1 MKLFKKLFLQIFLA
15 FLVLSQAVFFYL
27 LYESRRQA
35 VESIQH
41 YEKLSFQGKT
51 GELDQKLR
59 GMYETEEQEIQDRI
73 VASAFRQYVGSQGI
87 LYRGTKEL
95 FNISA
100 YEYEVE
106 DVFKRT
112 GDRENGLLLK
122 NGDRRLLLF
131 WNMLTFGKNYR
142 VLYYKD
148 ITEIY
153 QRFDKLFLEGLLF
166 TVGALLFIGVFL
178 FHGIY
183 RTIRPLVELKKT
195 AALLADGNYGIRLPV
210 RGKDE
215 IAELTESFNQ
225 MAEKIEEHVE
235 KLSPVNE
242 TQRQLLGSLAHELK
256 TPMTAII
263 GYADTLLTLRLSE
276 RRREEALQYIGDE
289 CRRLSRLSVKMLEL
303 TGLYEMGESTIERK
317 EVEVLPFLEKVKEL
331 TFWRLQEKKL
341 SLEISCTP
349 EDLTKTMDQDLMMSL
364 VMNLVDN
371 AVKASKEGGKI
382 WIRADERELSVK
394 DEGKGIPMEDLA
406 RVTEAFYMVD
416 KARARSAGSVGL
428 GLAICEEIAM
438 LHGARLSLESE
449 EGKGTCVHLFY

>member
-1 MKLFKKLFLQIFLA
+1 M
-15 FLVLSQAVFFYL
+15 
-27 LYESRRQA
+27 
-35 VESIQH
+35 
-41 YEKLSFQGKT
+41 
-51 GELDQKLR
+51 
-59 GMYETEEQEIQDRI
+59 
-73 VASAFRQYVGSQGI
+73 
-87 LYRGTKEL
+87 
-95 FNISA
+95 
-100 YEYEVE
+100 
-106 DVFKRT
+106 
-112 GDRENGLLLK
+112 
-122 NGDRRLLLF
+122 
-131 WNMLTFGKNYR
+131 
-142 VLYYKD
+142 
-148 ITEIY
+148 
-153 QRFDKLFLEGLLF
+153 
-166 TVGALLFIGVFL
+166 
-178 FHGIY
+178 
-183 RTIRPLVELKKT
+183 VELKKT

-235 KLSPVNE
+235 KLSTVNE

-276 RRREEALQYIGDE
+276 RRREQALQYIGDE

-303 TGLYEMGESTIERK
+303 TGLNEMGESTIEKK

-394 DEGKGIPMEDLA
+394 DEGKGIPLEDLA

>member
-1 MKLFKKLFLQIFLA
+1 M
-15 FLVLSQAVFFYL
+15 
-27 LYESRRQA
+27 
-35 VESIQH
+35 
-41 YEKLSFQGKT
+41 
-51 GELDQKLR
+51 
-59 GMYETEEQEIQDRI
+59 
-73 VASAFRQYVGSQGI
+73 
-87 LYRGTKEL
+87 
-95 FNISA
+95 
-100 YEYEVE
+100 
-106 DVFKRT
+106 
-112 GDRENGLLLK
+112 
-122 NGDRRLLLF
+122 
-131 WNMLTFGKNYR
+131 
-142 VLYYKD
+142 
-148 ITEIY
+148 
-153 QRFDKLFLEGLLF
+153 
-166 TVGALLFIGVFL
+166 
-178 FHGIY
+178 
-183 RTIRPLVELKKT
+183 VELKKT

-235 KLSPVNE
+235 KLSTVNE

-263 GYADTLLTLRLSE
+263 GYADTLLTLRLSA
-276 RRREEALQYIGDE
+276 RRREQALQYIGDE

-303 TGLYEMGESTIERK
+303 TGLYEMGESTIEKK

-394 DEGKGIPMEDLA
+394 DEGKGIPLEDLA

-438 LHGARLSLESE
+438 LHGARLSLERE
-449 EGKGTCVHLFY
+449 KGKGTCVRISKGENC

>member
-15 FLVLSQAVFFYL
+15 FLVLSQTVFFYL

-51 GELDQKLR
+51 RELDRKLR

-106 DVFKRT
+106 DIFKRT

-122 NGDRRLLLF
+122 NGERRLLLF
-131 WNMLTFGKNYR
+131 WDTLTFGNNYR

-166 TVGALLFIGVFL
+166 TIGALLFIGAFL

-195 AALLADGNYGIRLPV
+195 AALLADGNYGIRLFV

-235 KLSPVNE
+235 KLSAVNE
-242 TQRQLLGSLAHELK
+242 TQRQILGSLAHELK

-276 RRREEALQYIGDE
+276 RRREQALHYIGDE

-303 TGLYEMGESTIERK
+303 TGLYEMGESTIEKR
-317 EVEVLPFLEKVKEL
+317 EVEVLPFLEKVREL
-331 TFWRLQEKKL
+331 TVWNIQEKKI
-341 SLEISCTP
+341 SMEISCSP
-349 EDLTKTMDQDLMMSL
+349 EKLTKVMDPDLMMSL

-371 AVKASKEGGKI
+371 GGKASKEGGKL
-382 WIRADERELSVK
+382 WIRADEKELSVR
-394 DEGKGIPMEDLA
+394 DEGKGIPEEDLE
-406 RVTEAFYMVD
+406 RVMEAFYMVD

-428 GLAICEEIAM
+428 GLAICEEVAK

-449 EGKGTCVHLFY
+449 EGKGTCVHLYW

>member
-51 GELDQKLR
+51 GELAQKLR

-95 FNISA
+95 FNVSP
-100 YEYEVE
+100 YEYEVG
-106 DVFKRT
+106 DIFKKR
-112 GDRENGLLLK
+112 GEMLLLK
-122 NGDRRLLLF
+122 SGERRLLLF
-131 WNMLTFGKNYR
+131 CDTLTFGKNYR

-148 ITEIY
+148 ITEVY

-166 TVGALLFIGVFL
+166 TVGALLFIGAFL

-195 AALLADGNYGIRLPV
+195 AALLAGGNYGIRLPV

-235 KLSPVNE
+235 KLSAVNE

-276 RRREEALQYIGDE
+276 RRREQALHYIGDE

-303 TGLYEMGESTIERK
+303 TGLYEMGESTIEKK

-382 WIRADERELSVK
+382 WIRADERELSVR
-394 DEGKGIPMEDLA
+394 DEGKGIPLEDLA

-449 EGKGTCVHLFY
+449 EGKGTCVHLF

>member
-15 FLVLSQAVFFYL
+15 FLVLSQAVLFYL

-122 NGDRRLLLF
+122 NGERRLLLF
-131 WNMLTFGKNYR
+131 WDTLTFGKNYR

-235 KLSPVNE
+235 KLSTVNE

-276 RRREEALQYIGDE
+276 RRREQALQYIGDE

-303 TGLYEMGESTIERK
+303 TGLYEMGESTIEKK

-394 DEGKGIPMEDLA
+394 DEGKGIPLEDLA

>member
-15 FLVLSQAVFFYL
+15 FLVLSQAVLFYL

-51 GELDQKLR
+51 GELAQKLR

-122 NGDRRLLLF
+122 TGERRLLLF
-131 WNMLTFGKNYR
+131 WDMLTFGKNYR

-148 ITEIY
+148 ITEVY

-166 TVGALLFIGVFL
+166 TVGALLFIGAFL

-195 AALLADGNYGIRLPV
+195 AALLADGNYGIRMPV

-235 KLSPVNE
+235 KLSTVNE

-276 RRREEALQYIGDE
+276 RRREQALHYIGDE

-303 TGLYEMGESTIERK
+303 TGLYEMGESTIEKK

-341 SLEISCTP
+341 SLEIFCTP

-371 AVKASKEGGKI
+371 AVKASKEGRKI
-382 WIRADERELSVK
+382 WIRADERELSVR
-394 DEGKGIPMEDLA
+394 DEGKGIPLEDLA

-449 EGKGTCVHLFY
+449 EGKGTCVHLF

>member
-131 WNMLTFGKNYR
+131 WDMLTFGKNYR

-183 RTIRPLVELKKT
+183 RTIRPLVDLKKT

-235 KLSPVNE
+235 KLSTVNE

-256 TPMTAII
+256 TPMTSII
-263 GYADTLLTLRLSE
+263 GYSDTLLHVRIN
-276 RRREEALQYIGDE
+276 EEQQKKALTHINNE
-289 CRRLSRLSVKMLEL
+289 CRRLERLSGKMMNLLEL
-303 TGLYEMGESTIERK
+303 YNNETIHMEK
-317 EVEVLPFLEKVKEL
+317 HPVSQLIGKVAELEKYHLKEQGI
-331 TFWRLQEKKL
+331 T
-341 SLEISCTP
+341 LETRSDDTV
-349 EDLTKTMDQDLMMSL
+349 LLMDMDLMESL
-364 VMNLVDN
+364 LVNLIDN
-371 AVKASKEGGKI
+371 AMKASKEGDTIYVEAAGTCI
-382 WIRADERELSVK
+382 LVEDHGR
-394 DEGKGIPMEDLA
+394 GIPAEEIPKI
-406 RVTEAFYMVD
+406 TEAFYMVD
-416 KARARSAGSVGL
+416 KSRSKKAGGIGL
-428 GLAICEEIAM
+428 GLALCTQIVN
-438 LHGARLSLESE
+438 LHGAKMEIKSKPGVGTQIRVIFSE
-449 EGKGTCVHLFY
+449 EQ

>member
-122 NGDRRLLLF
+122 NGERRLLLF
-131 WNMLTFGKNYR
+131 WDTLTFGKNYR

-153 QRFDKLFLEGLLF
+153 QRFDKLFLLQSPERKLLHFFEKRQHLHLFFLDGALSHLIKTGKFQHLHRQSGKPSTLVPDVMKGLL
-166 TVGALLFIGVFL
+166 
-178 FHGIY
+178 
-183 RTIRPLVELKKT
+183 P
-195 AALLADGNYGIRLPV
+195 P
-210 RGKDE
+210 
-215 IAELTESFNQ
+215 
-225 MAEKIEEHVE
+225 
-235 KLSPVNE
+235 
-242 TQRQLLGSLAHELK
+242 
-256 TPMTAII
+256 
-263 GYADTLLTLRLSE
+263 
-276 RRREEALQYIGDE
+276 
-289 CRRLSRLSVKMLEL
+289 
-303 TGLYEMGESTIERK
+303 
-317 EVEVLPFLEKVKEL
+317 PF
-331 TFWRLQEKKL
+331 
-341 SLEISCTP
+341 
-349 EDLTKTMDQDLMMSL
+349 
-364 VMNLVDN
+364 
-371 AVKASKEGGKI
+371 A
-382 WIRADERELSVK
+382 
-394 DEGKGIPMEDLA
+394 
-406 RVTEAFYMVD
+406 
-416 KARARSAGSVGL
+416 
-428 GLAICEEIAM
+428 
-438 LHGARLSLESE
+438 
-449 EGKGTCVHLFY
+449 

>member
-35 VESIQH
+35 VESVWH
-41 YEKLSFQGKT
+41 YESLSFQEKM
-51 GELDQKLR
+51 QKLGQR
-59 GMYETEEQEIQDRI
+59 LNGTYEMDELEIQDRI
-73 VASAFRQYVGSQGI
+73 VTSAFREYVGSQGI
-87 LYRGTKEL
+87 LYRGTEEL
-95 FNISA
+95 FNVSP
-100 YEYEVE
+100 YEYEVG
-106 DVFKRT
+106 DIFKKR
-112 GDRENGLLLK
+112 GEMLLLK
-122 NGDRRLLLF
+122 SGERRLLLF
-131 WNMLTFGKNYR
+131 CDTLTFGKNYR
-142 VLYYKD
+142 AIYYKD

-153 QRFDKLFLEGLLF
+153 QHFERLFYEGILF
-166 TVGALLFIGVFL
+166 TLGALLLIGAFL
-178 FHGIY
+178 FQGIY
-183 RTIRPLVELKKT
+183 RTIRPLVELKKAA
-195 AALLADGNYGIRLPV
+195 AALAGGSYEIRLPV

-215 IAELTESFNQ
+215 IGELTASFNQ

-235 KLSPVNE
+235 KLSAVNE

-276 RRREEALQYIGDE
+276 RRREQALQYIGDE

-303 TGLYEMGESTIERK
+303 TGLYEMGESTIEKK

-371 AVKASKEGGKI
+371 AVKASKEGRKI
-382 WIRADERELSVK
+382 WIRADERELSVR
-394 DEGKGIPMEDLA
+394 DEGKGIPLEDLA

>member
-1 MKLFKKLFLQIFLA
+1 M
-15 FLVLSQAVFFYL
+15 
-27 LYESRRQA
+27 
-35 VESIQH
+35 ESIQH

-122 NGDRRLLLF
+122 NGERRLLLF
-131 WNMLTFGKNYR
+131 WDTLTFGKNYR

-235 KLSPVNE
+235 KLSTVNE

-276 RRREEALQYIGDE
+276 RRREQALHYIGDE

-303 TGLYEMGESTIERK
+303 TGLYEMGESTIEKK

-382 WIRADERELSVK
+382 WIRADERELSVR
-394 DEGKGIPMEDLA
+394 DEGKGIPLEDLA

>member
-1 MKLFKKLFLQIFLA
+1 
-15 FLVLSQAVFFYL
+15 
-27 LYESRRQA
+27 
-35 VESIQH
+35 
-41 YEKLSFQGKT
+41 
-51 GELDQKLR
+51 
-59 GMYETEEQEIQDRI
+59 
-73 VASAFRQYVGSQGI
+73 
-87 LYRGTKEL
+87 
-95 FNISA
+95 
-100 YEYEVE
+100 
-106 DVFKRT
+106 
-112 GDRENGLLLK
+112 
-122 NGDRRLLLF
+122 
-131 WNMLTFGKNYR
+131 
-142 VLYYKD
+142 
-148 ITEIY
+148 
-153 QRFDKLFLEGLLF
+153 
-166 TVGALLFIGVFL
+166 
-178 FHGIY
+178 
-183 RTIRPLVELKKT
+183 
-195 AALLADGNYGIRLPV
+195 
-210 RGKDE
+210 
-215 IAELTESFNQ
+215 

-235 KLSPVNE
+235 KLSAVNE

-276 RRREEALQYIGDE
+276 RRREQALHYIGDE

-303 TGLYEMGESTIERK
+303 TGLYEMGESTIEKK

-371 AVKASKEGGKI
+371 AVKASKEGRKI
-382 WIRADERELSVK
+382 WIRADERELSVR
-394 DEGKGIPMEDLA
+394 DEGKGIPLEDLA

>member
-1 MKLFKKLFLQIFLA
+1 M
-15 FLVLSQAVFFYL
+15 
-27 LYESRRQA
+27 
-35 VESIQH
+35 
-41 YEKLSFQGKT
+41 
-51 GELDQKLR
+51 
-59 GMYETEEQEIQDRI
+59 
-73 VASAFRQYVGSQGI
+73 
-87 LYRGTKEL
+87 
-95 FNISA
+95 
-100 YEYEVE
+100 
-106 DVFKRT
+106 
-112 GDRENGLLLK
+112 
-122 NGDRRLLLF
+122 
-131 WNMLTFGKNYR
+131 
-142 VLYYKD
+142 
-148 ITEIY
+148 
-153 QRFDKLFLEGLLF
+153 
-166 TVGALLFIGVFL
+166 
-178 FHGIY
+178 
-183 RTIRPLVELKKT
+183 VELKKT

-235 KLSPVNE
+235 KLSAVNE

-276 RRREEALQYIGDE
+276 RRREQALQYIGDE

-303 TGLYEMGESTIERK
+303 TGLYEMGESTIEKK
-317 EVEVLPFLEKVKEL
+317 EVEVLPFIEKVKEL

-394 DEGKGIPMEDLA
+394 DEGKGIPLEDLA

-449 EGKGTCVHLFY
+449 EGKGTCVRISKGENC